1 MAFWIDAIHGLK
13 NCREQSNFVIV
24 CTGKAVQ
31 AVQFMQHVLLKMQES
46 AVMAKTLREIIL
58 GI

>member
-1 MAFWIDAIHGLK
+1 MNGQA
-13 NCREQSNFVIV
+13 EQASVIV